1 MFIGIFNEKKQEV
14 KMLPTTEMISV
25 VQKVDCYEPTV
36 VETSEV
42 FSLFFNEKYCDWC
55 AIVCYHTFTNQIQF
69 FTNLH
74 RLEH

>member
-42 FSLFFNEKYCDWC
+42 FSLFLMKNIVIGVQLC
-55 AIVCYHTFTNQIQF
+55 AITFLLIKFNSSQI
-69 FTNLH
+69 LID
-74 RLEH
+74 